1 MAQLLFFGRLGDL
14 AGGIEREML
23 LSQPHAITDVIGLL
37 EPTDQL
43 LASALVEPRVRY
55 AINGAIVDGDA
66 LVEDEDELAFLPP
79 VSGG

>member
-1 MAQLLFFGRLGDL
+1 MANLLFFGRLGDL
-14 AGGIEREML
+14 AGGAERTL
-23 LSQPHAITDVIGLL
+23 GLSEPHAIADLIGILGQEDDLL
-37 EPTDQL
+37 G
-43 LASALVEPRVRY
+43 SALADPKVRY

>member
-23 LSQPHAITDVIGLL
+23 LSQPHAITDIIGLL
-37 EPTDQL
+37 EATDQM

>member
-14 AGGIEREML
+14 AGSSERTL
-23 LSQPHAITDVIGLL
+23 GLSEPHAIHDLIGILAASDDLL
-37 EPTDQL
+37 G
-43 LASALVEPRVRY
+43 SALAEPRVRY

>member
-14 AGGIEREML
+14 AGGLERCL
-23 LSQPHAITDVIGLL
+23 GLSQPHSVRDVIGLL
-37 EPTDQL
+37 GATDRL
-43 LASALVEPRVRY
+43 LGSALEGPRIRY
-55 AINGAIVDGDA
+55 AINGAIVHGDA

>member
-14 AGGIEREML
+14 AGGTERML
-23 LSQPHAITDVIGLL
+23 GLSEPQAIADLIGILGQSDDLL
-37 EPTDQL
+37 G
-43 LASALVEPRVRY
+43 SALAEPRIRY

>member
-14 AGGIEREML
+14 AGGTERAL
-23 LSQPHAITDVIGLL
+23 VLSEPHAICDLIGIIGQSDNLL
-37 EPTDQL
+37 G
-43 LASALVEPRVRY
+43 SALAGPRIRY
-55 AINGAIVDGDA
+55 AINGEIVDGDA